1 MILGDIPTSNKGIKS
16 NKLIREG
23 KKNKIYIF

>member
-1 MILGDIPTSNKGIKS
+1 MKLVS

-23 KKNKIYIF
+23 YIRIM